1 MMPTRRLPLLP
12 LPLLSLLSL
21 SACEPA
27 HRGAAAPEHTPPT
40 APALDPLAGP
50 PAQIAELGADPVG
63 TIPELAPE
71 LAPAPAPA
79 APMAAPDLPLSGPVA
94 SAPVEV
100 SPAGAWE
107 LRRAGGGSAG
117 MDLDMGVAESVGSG
131 GLGVGGSGMGGGGL
145 GGLGTRGYGAP
156 SGAPKAAA
164 ARPAPA
170 PSRADDWGGAEG
182 GYPGAPAQQQP
193 GLRAGMTDDNANFD
207 AYLQFVGRWQGAAG
221 PAGPLDRLEVSGQRR
236 VLVEDGL
243 GRPLPGARV
252 DVVRQDTGET
262 VWTAFTTG
270 DGVAPYYPDLVVP
283 GWGRPAPG
291 SPERAPLQVVVSA
304 QGQAARARWAPG
316 EEALRMRLAVEPQV
330 EAAVPV
336 DVCFII
342 DTTGSMGDEIARVQ
356 QTLLSLTQRLRG
368 SQAVDL
374 RYGAVLYRDVGDQY
388 LTMAHPMTGD
398 LLGFDRAIQEIQAGG
413 GGDGPES
420 LNQGLAVAVS
430 DMDWR
435 PGAAKVAFLIADAPP
450 HMDYQ
455 EPVTYGRAAAGAA
468 HKGVR
473 VHTVAASGLDDAG
486 SAVFRQIAQM
496 TRGRFIFIE
505 YGSTA
510 ASAADHGVTGQVAS
524 NNLDQ
529 ILYDRIRAEVDGWRG
544 GRAVAAR

>member
-1 MMPTRRLPLLP
+1 MTPTRRLSP
-12 LPLLSLLSL
+12 LPLWVLGLVAW
-21 SACEPA
+21 SACAPA
-27 HRGAAAPEHTPPT
+27 HRGPAAPELGPPT

-50 PAQIAELGADPVG
+50 AAPIPEVGADPAG
-63 TIPELAPE
+63 AIPELAS
-71 LAPAPAPA
+71 APPPA
-79 APMAAPDLPLSGPVA
+79 APMAAPDLPLAGPVA

-100 SPAGAWE
+100 SAAGAWE
-107 LRRAGGGSAG
+107 LRRAGRGGGGA
-117 MDLDMGVAESVGSG
+117 DLAMEMGVVESVGFG
-131 GLGVGGSGMGGGGL
+131 GLGGSGTGMGGGGL
-145 GGLGTRGYGAP
+145 GAGGIATRGYGAP

-164 ARPAPA
+164 PRPAPA
-170 PSRADDWGGAEG
+170 PARAEDRGGAEG
-182 GYPGAPAQQQP
+182 AYPAAPAQQQP

-252 DVVRQDTGET
+252 DVVREDTGET

-270 DGVAPYYPDLVVP
+270 DGVAPYYPELVVP

-304 QGQAARARWAPG
+304 AGQAARARWAPG
-316 EEALRMRLAVEPQV
+316 EEALRLRLPVEPRA

-398 LLGFDRAIQEIQAGG
+398 LLAFDQAIQEIQAGG

-486 SAVFRQIAQM
+486 SAVFRQIAQI

-510 ASAADHGVTGQVAS
+510 ASAADHGVTGPVAS

-529 ILYDRIRAEVDGWRG
+529 ILYDRIRAEVEGWRG
-544 GRAVAAR
+544 GRTVAAR

>member
-1 MMPTRRLPLLP
+1 
-12 LPLLSLLSL
+12 
-21 SACEPA
+21 
-27 HRGAAAPEHTPPT
+27 
-40 APALDPLAGP
+40 
-50 PAQIAELGADPVG
+50 
-63 TIPELAPE
+63 
-71 LAPAPAPA
+71 
-79 APMAAPDLPLSGPVA
+79 
-94 SAPVEV
+94 
-100 SPAGAWE
+100 
-107 LRRAGGGSAG
+107 
-117 MDLDMGVAESVGSG
+117 
-131 GLGVGGSGMGGGGL
+131 
-145 GGLGTRGYGAP
+145 
-156 SGAPKAAA
+156 
-164 ARPAPA
+164 
-170 PSRADDWGGAEG
+170 
-182 GYPGAPAQQQP
+182 
-193 GLRAGMTDDNANFD
+193 
-207 AYLQFVGRWQGAAG
+207 
-221 PAGPLDRLEVSGQRR
+221 
-236 VLVEDGL
+236 
-243 GRPLPGARV
+243 V
-252 DVVRQDTGET
+252 DVVREDTGET

-270 DGVAPYYPDLVVP
+270 DGVAPYYPELVVP

-304 QGQAARARWAPG
+304 AGQAARARWAPG
-316 EEALRMRLAVEPQV
+316 EEALRLRLPVEPRA

-398 LLGFDRAIQEIQAGG
+398 LLAFDQAIQEIQAGG

-486 SAVFRQIAQM
+486 SAVFLQIAQI

-510 ASAADHGVTGQVAS
+510 ASAADHGVTGTVAS

-529 ILYDRIRAEVDGWRG
+529 ILYDRIRAEVEGWRG
-544 GRAVAAR
+544 GRTVAAR